1 MTQQKAASLTSS
13 LFAHKGKASPA
24 SLLISELQ
32 QDDAEAVRP
41 AIIVGVGN
49 GKGAFG
55 TGNKIP
61 VSELSG
67 ATARKKAAAPEVDL
81 PLLAFVEAQIAAN
94 PVGGEAEETDATA
107 AADSTA
113 PSAKQ
118 LRPAASLLDSGLQPA
133 SGKNGEIG
141 VSAAEATGLAEP
153 EELSPIEAE
162 LVVESDA
169 GEAIVS
175 ETVSGDANVAAIV
188 DAPEDEGAPEEMA
201 QGHVSPEAKA
211 EPVIVEAQADD
222 GPARRSADEPEDEA
236 EAVTTESVIV
246 PPVNLAETGD
256 AEITESEKPDDE
268 SPMPAAET
276 KATPGATIP
285 ATLALRNAAALNTV
299 RSLPDVDVA
308 PPPVPTKGSLPWRS
322 AAVIALGAML
332 GLAGYL
338 TFSGKPAEVPAELAT
353 PAVEA
358 TTPEKTTGSA
368 TEASPEAKA
377 AEPAPEQAGTAAK
390 QTATEAAAPVAP
402 EPEPSFDVI
411 RIEPNG
417 QSIIAGR
424 AEPLSEW
431 ILLNNGKPIASIQAD
446 AYGEWVVLPDAS
458 LVPGANAFSL
468 VPKNERGKIAIP
480 APSAPEEAEPAPE
493 VEAPLSPRSDA
504 GSDELD
510 DIGAVEGQ
518 AEVAL
523 PKPRPSLRGAALSPL
538 PRQTF
543 RVVSDGVYEVQVAS
557 VRQSAD
563 AERELGRLA
572 AAFPTSLGELDLR
585 VQEASVEG
593 AGTFFRVRSGAVEDL
608 GVAREICR
616 LLEAR
621 NQGCLVVRRMPTPV
635 APPREATQDALPTRS
650 PVQQQAERP

>member
-1 MTQQKAASLTSS
+1 MTREKAASLTSS

-55 TGNKIP
+55 TGNKIQ

-67 ATARKKAAAPEVDL
+67 ATARKKAAAPEVEL

-107 AADSTA
+107 PADTTA
-113 PSAKQ
+113 PSARE
-118 LRPAASLLDSGLQPA
+118 LRPAASLLDRGLQPA
-133 SGKNGEIG
+133 SGKNGEIE

-153 EELSPIEAE
+153 EESSPIEAE
-162 LVVESDA
+162 IVVESDA
-169 GEAIVS
+169 GEAI

-188 DAPEDEGAPEEMA
+188 DAPEDEGGPEEVA
-201 QGHVSPEAKA
+201 PGHVSPEAKA
-211 EPVIVEAQADD
+211 EPVVVEAQADD
-222 GPARRSADEPEDEA
+222 DPARRSADDSEDEA
-236 EAVTTESVIV
+236 EAVTTEPVIV
-246 PPVNLAETGD
+246 PPVDLAETGE

-268 SPMPAAET
+268 PSMPASEA

-299 RSLPDVDVA
+299 GSLPDVDV
-308 PPPVPTKGSLPWRS
+308 PPVPTKGSLPWRS
-322 AAVIALGAML
+322 AAVIALGAMI

-358 TTPEKTTGSA
+358 TTPEKTTGTV
-368 TEASPEAKA
+368 TEASPAAKA
-377 AEPAPEQAGTAAK
+377 VGPAPEQAGTAAK
-390 QTATEAAAPVAP
+390 PTATDAAAPVAL

-431 ILLNNGKPIASIQAD
+431 ILLNNGKPIASIKAD

-468 VPKNERGKIAIP
+468 VPKNERGKVAIP
-480 APSAPEEAEPAPE
+480 APSAPEEAAPAPE

-504 GSDELD
+504 GSDGLD

-523 PKPRPSLRGAALSPL
+523 PKPRPNLRGAALSPL
-538 PRQTF
+538 PPQTF
-543 RVVSDGVYEVQVAS
+543 RVVSDGIYEVQVAS

-572 AAFPTSLGELDLR
+572 AAFPTFLGELDLR

-593 AGTFFRVRSGAVEDL
+593 AGTFYRVRSGAVADL

-621 NQGCLVVRRMPTPV
+621 NQGCLVVRRTPTPA
-635 APPREATQDALPTRS
+635 APPREATQDAEPTRS